1 MMDRKDIPQRK
12 LAALTGISKTR
23 LGLLLHS
30 DPTKR
35 SPMTV
40 DELQIILHAL
50 GTDIVAAYVRIKA
63 SGTIPQPPIER
74 HDVLFPMICDA
85 FVDMPEGLIVLL
97 EELEGI
103 DGSEVRPERSEEHT
117 SELQSLMRTS
127 YSVFCLNTKKQH

>member
-63 SGTIPQPPIER
+63 SGTIPQPLIER
-74 HDVLFPMICDA
+74 HDVLFTMICDA
-85 FVDMPEGLIVLL
+85 FVDMPEGLTYRKSVVSGKRVS
-97 EELEGI
+97 ERVEL
-103 DGSEVRPERSEEHT
+103 GSDRII
-117 SELQSLMRTS
+117 
-127 YSVFCLNTKKQH
+127 TKK

>member
-63 SGTIPQPPIER
+63 SGTIPQPLIER
-74 HDVLFPMICDA
+74 HDVLFTMICDA
-85 FVDMPEGLIVLL
+85 FVDMPDGLIVQI
-97 EELEGI
+97 GRAS
-103 DGSEVRPERSEEHT
+103 DRERVWP
-117 SELQSLMRTS
+117 
-127 YSVFCLNTKKQH
+127 SV

>member
-23 LGLLLHS
+23 PGLLLHS

-50 GTDIVAAYVRIKA
+50 GTDIVAAYVRIQA
-63 SGTIPQPPIER
+63 SGTLPTPLIER
-74 HDVLFPMICDA
+74 HDVLFTMICDTI
-85 FVDMPEGLIVLL
+85 VDLPEGLIVLP
-97 EELEGI
+97 I
-103 DGSEVRPERSEEHT
+103 SEERSVGNVYGSMCEARW
-117 SELQSLMRTS
+117 SR
-127 YSVFCLNTKKQH
+127 